1 MKRFALLIVML
12 VPALLFSGC
21 PCDFSVPALVL
32 PLPGNAG
39 YGFSG
44 LWELRG
50 SITRGEG
57 GAPWAVHWEITFP
70 TGGYAVEVEDVLIAE
85 SFPEQVRIIFRVT
98 PPPPGSIVT
107 QAIVTEEGDFTV
119 DVDAN
124 ATFKVEVKTGC
135 AAIPLSL

>member
-1 MKRFALLIVML
+1 MRRFAFYASLLAPTV
-12 VPALLFSGC
+12 LLAGC
-21 PCDFSVPALVL
+21 PCDFTVPALLL
-32 PLPGNAG
+32 PLPNAAG

-44 LWELRG
+44 LWDLRG

-57 GAPWAVHWEITFP
+57 NAPWAVHWEITFP
-70 TGGYAVEVEDVLIAE
+70 TGGYEIEVEDVLIAE

-119 DVDAN
+119 QVDTN
-124 ATFKVEVKTGC
+124 ATFKVDVKTGC
-135 AAIPLSL
+135 AAVPLSR